1 MLGTV
6 SPREDLKDLFERA
19 RRALRSK
26 LAALSLSA
34 IARII
39 EQHDHNH
46 RLEGFLKITQAAQTD
61 ALTRVLDDKLTRY
74 LAQLLDENLAAPA
87 REAGPGSLVQ
97 TLHDTRFKRQRAPSR
112 IASGKSSSD

>member
-1 MLGTV
+1 MST
-6 SPREDLKDLFERA
+6 
-19 RRALRSK
+19 
-26 LAALSLSA
+26 

-74 LAQLLDENLAAPA
+74 LAQLLEENLATPA
-87 REAGPGSLVQ
+87 REAGTGEFVH
-97 TLHDTRFKRQRAPSR
+97 TLDHTRFKRQGGPSWR
-112 IASGKSSSD
+112 GYRKNSFESRFLCLALTDGCFARRPT